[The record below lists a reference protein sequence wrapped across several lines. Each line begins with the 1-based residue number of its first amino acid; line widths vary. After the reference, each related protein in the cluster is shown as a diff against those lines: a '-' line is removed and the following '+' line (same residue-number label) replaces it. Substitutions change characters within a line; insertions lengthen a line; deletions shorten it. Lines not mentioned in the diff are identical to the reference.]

1 MPLTLARAHRLTAAV
16 LALFLVLHLGNH
28 LALFAGAEAHGAAQ
42 AVLSPLYRAAPV
54 EPVLI
59 GLFALQ
65 IGLGLTL
72 ARRRGR
78 GRGWAAA
85 QVGSGLYLAVF
96 LIQHVPAV
104 LAARAA
110 TPPTATDARFAAAVL
125 QGWPGLYFAP
135 YYALAVAALATHLAA
150 ALHFRGLT
158 LRGLPWA
165 GLALGVALVAA
176 LARI

>member
-1 MPLTLARAHRLTAAV
+1 MPLTLARAHRLTAAA
-16 LALFLVLHLGNH
+16 LALFLTLHLGNH
-28 LALFAGAEAHGAAQ
+28 LALFAGAEAHAALQ
-42 AVLSPLYRAAPV
+42 NTLRPLYRGASV
-54 EPVLI
+54 EPILLT
-59 GLFALQ
+59 LFALQ

-72 ARRRGR
+72 ARRRGM

-125 QGWPGLYFAP
+125 QGWPALYFAP
-135 YYALAVAALATHLAA
+135 YYALAVAALATHIAA

-158 LRGLPWA
+158 LRWLPWS
-165 GLALGVALVAA
+165 GLALGAAFVAA